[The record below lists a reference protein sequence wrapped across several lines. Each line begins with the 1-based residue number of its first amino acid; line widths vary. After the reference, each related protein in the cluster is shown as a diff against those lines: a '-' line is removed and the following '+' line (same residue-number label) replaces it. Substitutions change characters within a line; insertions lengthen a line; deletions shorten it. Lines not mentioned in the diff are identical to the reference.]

1 MDGEGAKE
9 RGKGGM
15 DWRRERGG
23 RRGRRKKEKEK
34 KNEEGR
40 GRRKKKEKKKG
51 EGEEEKKEVKEK
63 EKEKKKRKRMR
74 GSNRQREL
82 SRMEE
87 TVLPIEG
94 TARILDWRVEG
105 LDSLCSLGQNT
116 ETSLN
121 VHTEVAFLSRGSTSI
136 KESFV
141 LDKRKTAQLKTCDC
155 LKCQNAVPSLSHGCE
170 YN

>member
-1 MDGEGAKE
+1 MEREQRREGREGWSGGE
-9 RGKGGM
+9 
-15 DWRRERGG
+15 RERG
-23 RRGRRKKEKEK
+23 EK
-34 KNEEGR
+34 
-40 GRRKKKEKKKG
+40 RKKKEGEGEKEGRRKRKKKEG
-51 EGEEEKKEVKEK
+51 EEKGRRREEGEEEKKEVKEK
-63 EKEKKKRKRMR
+63 EKEKKKKRKRMR

-141 LDKRKTAQLKTCDC
+141 LDKRKTAQLNTCNC
-155 LKCQNAVPSLSHGCE
+155 LKLF
-170 YN
+170 

>member
-1 MDGEGAKE
+1 M
-9 RGKGGM
+9 
-15 DWRRERGG
+15 
-23 RRGRRKKEKEK
+23 KEKE
-34 KNEEGR
+34 
-40 GRRKKKEKKKG
+40 
-51 EGEEEKKEVKEK
+51 
-63 EKEKKKRKRMR
+63 EKKKRKRMR

-121 VHTEVAFLSRGSTSI
+121 VHTEVAFLSRVSTSI

-141 LDKRKTAQLKTCDC
+141 LDKRKTAQLKTCNC
-155 LKCQNAVPSLSHGCE
+155 LKCQNAVPSLSHGYE
-170 YN
+170 YTLTM